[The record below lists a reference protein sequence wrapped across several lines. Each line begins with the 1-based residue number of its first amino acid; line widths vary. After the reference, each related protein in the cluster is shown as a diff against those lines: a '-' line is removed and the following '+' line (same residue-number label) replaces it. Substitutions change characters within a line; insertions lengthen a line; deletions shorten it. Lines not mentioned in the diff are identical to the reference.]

1 MVQQVEF
8 MTAKPTICAIVP
20 AKGHSTRLPGKN
32 LKDLCGKPMLAYIL
46 QSAKAAKGIDRV
58 IVSTDSQEVKKVAE
72 QYGAD
77 VPFIRPAA
85 LTEDQVSAR
94 DVLQHALDEL
104 EKSEGYA
111 PDYVLLLFPTSP
123 LLKPEKIEEA
133 IEIAIRKDSDSV
145 VSGSLDKGHY
155 WREVEGGWVRL
166 YPEKQVNSQWQ
177 VPLFVENGAIYLT
190 KSKFIKR
197 QYVADKADIVLME
210 RDETIDV
217 DHAED
222 FAKVERLLR
231 ERNK

>member
-1 MVQQVEF
+1 MLHGH
-8 MTAKPTICAIVP
+8 PT
-20 AKGHSTRLPGKN
+20 
-32 LKDLCGKPMLAYIL
+32 LAYTIAPAL
-46 QSAKAAKGIDRV
+46 ESGVFDSV
-58 IVSTDSQEVKKVAE
+58 IVSTDSEEVKKVAE
-72 QYGAD
+72 QYGAE

-85 LTEDQVSAR
+85 LTEDQVTTR
-94 DVLQHALDEL
+94 EVLQHALDEL
-104 EKSEGYA
+104 EKNEGYV

-123 LLKPEKIEEA
+123 LLKREKIEEA

-145 VSGSLDKGHY
+145 VSGSLDKGHH

-177 VPLFVENGAIYLT
+177 VPLFVENGAIYLS
-190 KSKFIKR
+190 KSKFIKK

-217 DHAED
+217 DYPEE

-231 ERNK
+231 EKNK

>member
-1 MVQQVEF
+1 
-8 MTAKPTICAIVP
+8 MTAKPTICAIIP

-46 QSAKAAKGIDRV
+46 ESAKATKGVGRV
-58 IVSTDSQEVKKVAE
+58 IVSTDSEEVKKVAE
-72 QYGAD
+72 QYGAE

-85 LTEDQVSAR
+85 LTEDQVTTR
-94 DVLQHALDEL
+94 EVLQHALDEL
-104 EKSEGYA
+104 EKNERYI

-145 VSGSLDKGHY
+145 VSGFLDKGHY

-190 KSKFIKR
+190 KSKFIKK

-217 DHAED
+217 DYPEE
-222 FAKVERLLR
+222 FVKVERLLR
-231 ERNK
+231 QKEK